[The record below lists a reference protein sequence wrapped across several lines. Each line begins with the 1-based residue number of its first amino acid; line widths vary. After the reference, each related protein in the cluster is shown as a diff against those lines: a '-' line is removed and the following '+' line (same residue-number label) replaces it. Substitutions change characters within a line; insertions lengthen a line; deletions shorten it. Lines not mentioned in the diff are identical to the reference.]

1 MKNSKQKKQ
10 QGFTLIELMIV
21 VAVIGVLAA
30 IAIPQYQNYVAKSEL
45 GAGLATITSVRTNV
59 EDYIVTNGSFPDGT
73 TAGQLTTDL
82 GVIQPN
88 NGAITLNVSGGTP
101 SYTYNWNGGATTQNR
116 TGLSAGNYSVTIT
129 DSKSCTATSTFS
141 IICNVIFIVSCY
153 NQRNYY
159 NGTKSKQC
167 FTVVFT

>member
-1 MKNSKQKKQ
+1 MKTNKQKKQ

-73 TAGQLTTDL
+73 TSGQLTTDL

-88 NGAITLNVSGGTP
+88 NGTITFDDTNGNILLTFAGTGNSPDINSAKIALNRAAGGTW
-101 SYTYNWNGGATTQNR
+101 TCKATPATK
-116 TGLSAGNYSVTIT
+116 LLP
-129 DSKSCTATSTFS
+129 KSCTQDSS
-141 IICNVIFIVSCY
+141 L
-153 NQRNYY
+153 
-159 NGTKSKQC
+159 
-167 FTVVFT
+167 

>member
-88 NGAITLNVSGGTP
+88 NGAITFDDANSNILLTFASSGNSPDVNNAKIALNRAAGGTW
-101 SYTYNWNGGATTQNR
+101 TCKAT
-116 TGLSAGNYSVTIT
+116 LDAKLLP
-129 DSKSCTATSTFS
+129 KSC
-141 IICNVIFIVSCY
+141 
-153 NQRNYY
+153 
-159 NGTKSKQC
+159 SKDANL
-167 FTVVFT
+167 

>member
-1 MKNSKQKKQ
+1 MKHSKQKKQ

-73 TAGQLTTDL
+73 TTGQKTTDL
-82 GVIQPN
+82 GVIQPQ
-88 NGAITLNVSGGTP
+88 NGTITFDKAKGNILLSFATTGNSPDVNSAKIALNRATGGTW
-101 SYTYNWNGGATTQNR
+101 TCKAT
-116 TGLSAGNYSVTIT
+116 L
-129 DSKSCTATSTFS
+129 DEKLLPKSCAKDASL
-141 IICNVIFIVSCY
+141 
-153 NQRNYY
+153 
-159 NGTKSKQC
+159 
-167 FTVVFT
+167 